1 MAEFVLK
8 DYPMEEF
15 SGLYARMERDFPR
28 NERPGRLQLKGLL
41 DRGAC
46 HALGLYRDGAFAGY
60 ALYARQGPDI
70 LITFLAI
77 EPEMRGAGCGSALLN
92 LLSERFQDAACLIL
106 EVEHP
111 NFAQDEAERQTRLRR
126 IAFYERAGFR
136 LMRDIRYSAFGVQ
149 MLLMARAMGQDFSA
163 IRARIIPAMGH
174 LYARL
179 LPRILIHNILLEEI
193 PPCSIKGYTP

>member
-28 NERPGRLQLKGLL
+28 NERPGRLRLKGLL

-60 ALYARQGPDI
+60 ALYTRQGPDI

-111 NFAQDEAERQTRLRR
+111 NFAKDEAGRQTRLRR
-126 IAFYERAGFR
+126 IAF
-136 LMRDIRYSAFGVQ
+136 
-149 MLLMARAMGQDFSA
+149 
-163 IRARIIPAMGH
+163 
-174 LYARL
+174 
-179 LPRILIHNILLEEI
+179 
-193 PPCSIKGYTP
+193 

>member
-41 DRGAC
+41 ARGAC

-92 LLSERFQDAACLIL
+92 LLSQRFQDAACLIL
-106 EVEHP
+106 EE
-111 NFAQDEAERQTRLRR
+111 FC
-126 IAFYERAGFR
+126 
-136 LMRDIRYSAFGVQ
+136 
-149 MLLMARAMGQDFSA
+149 
-163 IRARIIPAMGH
+163 
-174 LYARL
+174 
-179 LPRILIHNILLEEI
+179 PR
-193 PPCSIKGYTP
+193 